1 MSVRLIGKGETMFKV
16 TRRWIKD
23 NSTPRGGWNYKQ
35 LQAIGVDV
43 PPTKGWIDEVDGKE
57 ITEEQADL
65 FVRQKLK
72 SKDISVSERI
82 LELEKDSKRLE
93 WLVKNECFPLKTKR
107 GWGLSTDGN
116 TCFGIEHADWRTAI
130 DLVMERE

>member
-1 MSVRLIGKGETMFKV
+1 
-16 TRRWIKD
+16 
-23 NSTPRGGWNYKQ
+23 
-35 LQAIGVDV
+35 
-43 PPTKGWIDEVDGKE
+43 VDGKE

>member
-1 MSVRLIGKGETMFKV
+1 MFKV
-16 TRRWIKD
+16 TRQWIKD

-65 FVRQKLK
+65 FVRHKLK
-72 SKDISVSERI
+72 SKDIPVHERI
-82 LELEKDSKRLE
+82 FELEKDSKRLE
-93 WLVKNECFPLKTKR
+93 WIIDNLEWASLNLAM
-107 GWGLSTDGN
+107 LSSKEQN
-116 TCFGIEHADWRTAI
+116 WRTAI
-130 DLVMERE
+130 DLAMESE